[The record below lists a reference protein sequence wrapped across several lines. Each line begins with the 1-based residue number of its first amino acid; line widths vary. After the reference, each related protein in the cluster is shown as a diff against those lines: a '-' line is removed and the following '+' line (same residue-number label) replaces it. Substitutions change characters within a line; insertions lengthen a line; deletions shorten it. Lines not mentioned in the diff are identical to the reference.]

1 VADLLQKYRLLKG
14 LCTGDRAC
22 TGPFYVTLDVTSR
35 CNLLCLG
42 CRFRAAKHRDPC
54 YICWYHSRIKVDGT
68 VLSCGRSELVLG
80 NLKKE
85 SFPEIWNGK
94 AYRMERRKRLSPHS
108 FAYRNRICDCEH
120 CAYVQ
125 DNIAIHRRLKYL
137 LPFFSRFKEGTE
149 QSPPY
154 FTHRL

>member
-1 VADLLQKYRLLKG
+1 MTKLRKQIRAQGLGENIGRLFA
-14 LCTGDRAC
+14 RYE
-22 TGPFYVTLDVTSR
+22 F
-35 CNLLCLG
+35 N
-42 CRFRAAKHRDPC
+42 AAKHRDPC

-68 VLSCGRSELVLG
+68 VLSCGRSELALG
-80 NLKKE
+80 NLKTE

-108 FAYRNRICDCEH
+108 SAYRNRICDCEH

-125 DNIAIHRRLKYL
+125 DNIAIHRRLKYV

-149 QSPPY
+149 QSPQNKD
-154 FTHRL
+154 FV